1 MTQEFGTAAL
11 DDLDQALVHA
21 LQIAPRAGWARI
33 GAAVGADPVTVAR
46 RWQRL
51 ARSGA
56 AWIGCH
62 PGPAAAESGQGCLA
76 FVEVDCANGR
86 LTEVARALTA
96 EAHVITVEHV
106 SGGRDLLLTVL
117 APRLSA
123 LTHWVTHRLG
133 ALDGIVTTRTHLA
146 STVYTEGS
154 RWRLRAL
161 SSEQIARLAEDA
173 APRGDA
179 SVFELTDLDHAL
191 LAELSVDGR
200 ASNTVLAERCGTS
213 PDTVRR
219 RVNRLL
225 SSGMAQFRCE
235 VARPLSEWPVS
246 LILWGRAAPAEL
258 RTVAEQVTGAREVR
272 LCAGVIGRHNLKLV
286 AWVRSLDDAQ
296 RFEVRLAERVP
307 ALTVVDRAVALWPM
321 KLNGNLLDERGY
333 RTGAVPIDVRSV
345 AG

>member
-1 MTQEFGTAAL
+1 MQESGAATL

-33 GAAVGADPVTVAR
+33 GAAIGVDPVTAAR
-46 RWQRL
+46 RWTRL
-51 ARSGA
+51 TRAGA

-62 PGPAAAESGQGCLA
+62 PGPPAAESGQGCLA

-86 LTEVARALTA
+86 LTEVARALAA
-96 EAHVITVEHV
+96 EPHVITVEHV

-117 APRLSA
+117 APHLAA
-123 LTHWVTHRLG
+123 LTRWVTHRLG

-161 SSEQIARLAEDA
+161 SSEQIARLADA
-173 APRGDA
+173 APRVEA
-179 SVFELTDLDHAL
+179 AAFPLTELDHAL
-191 LAELSVDGR
+191 FAELSVDGR
-200 ASNTVLAERCGTS
+200 ASHRLLAERCGTS

-225 SSGMAQFRCE
+225 SSGMAQMRCE

-246 LILWGRAAPAEL
+246 LILWGRAAPDAL
-258 RTVAEQVTGAREVR
+258 RSVAEQVTGAREVR
-272 LCAGVIGRHNLKLV
+272 LCAGVIGRHNLKV
-286 AWVRSLDDAQ
+286 IAWVRSLDDAQ

-321 KLNGNLLDERGY
+321 KLNGHLLDERGY
-333 RTGAVPIDVRSV
+333 RTGAVPIDIRAV
-345 AG
+345 APAG